1 MEEEGSKF
9 QSDRNI
15 YHFINLDRSI
25 KKSAHAIKRAKLSN
39 IWPPI
44 VRSIVS
50 GSKAEVAC
58 ARRRRVRK
66 TLHPWHQWHRNIG
79 IEPIVH
85 SLHEHD
91 TFHTLASMA
100 RALPTPPLPNSKEN
114 FHPFA
119 LVSLKKKLI
128 INFKLVS
135 FKEKSESYLSV
146 EK

>member
-1 MEEEGSKF
+1 MKLFRRNFSICAYNKEGSKF

-15 YHFINLDRSI
+15 CHFINLVRSI

-44 VRSIVS
+44 VPSIVS

-91 TFHTLASMA
+91 TFHTLA
-100 RALPTPPLPNSKEN
+100 LPTLLFPKSKEN

-119 LVSLKKKLI
+119 LVSLKKK
-128 INFKLVS
+128 K
-135 FKEKSESYLSV
+135 KRK
-146 EK
+146 K